1 MKGGLLVDYL
11 KRWFDYT
18 DRQLEM
24 KEEIEQAI
32 LRADGSTLTLN
43 EFLLLYF
50 LKQATGHRLQQNELQ
65 DKLHLSASAISR
77 MIAKLEAKNCG
88 VIEKQACQTDKRAAY
103 LVLTSHGEEL
113 LKRVLQEVED
123 SLAAYSEYLK

>member
-1 MKGGLLVDYL
+1 MDYL

-32 LRADGSTLTLN
+32 LRADGYTLTLN

-50 LKQATGHRLQQNELQ
+50 
-65 DKLHLSASAISR
+65 
-77 MIAKLEAKNCG
+77 
-88 VIEKQACQTDKRAAY
+88 
-103 LVLTSHGEEL
+103 
-113 LKRVLQEVED
+113 
-123 SLAAYSEYLK
+123 

>member
-1 MKGGLLVDYL
+1 MDYL

-50 LKQATGHRLQQNELQ
+50 LKQAGTP
-65 DKLHLSASAISR
+65 AP
-77 MIAKLEAKNCG
+77 AKRTARQAAPVGIRNFPHDCQARSKNCG

-123 SLAAYSEYLK
+123 SLTAYSGIRCEHLK

>member
-88 VIEKQACQTDKRAAY
+88 VIEKQVCQTDKRAAY

-123 SLAAYSEYLK
+123 SLAAYSEYLE